1 MPTSL
6 YSKDEKV
13 LCFHQELLY
22 DAKILDVRHKDPNDK
37 KSEFEY
43 LVHYK
48 GWKNTWDDW
57 VTEERLRKLTE
68 ENRELAAH
76 LKRNLEASLRL
87 KQTKSSSKKRATSD
101 RSSVR
106 DSEDPSSA
114 MAPFQRGNKRARG
127 DQHLQSEDEYYAVP
141 SIHFLVDDNL
151 KSLLVDD
158 WERITKHF
166 NCVKLPH
173 TKPIRL
179 ILQDWY
185 DHDSPRLET
194 RMDRDVLGIIKD
206 GLCVL
211 FDKYLDLKLLY
222 NFERPQLRYLHDTY
236 GSTDKKPCDIYGA
249 EHLIRLLTTI
259 GDLMVEGD
267 FTPGQVRCWQEEL
280 TRLANWLSRNSHH
293 YFLNEYVS
301 YEDSFN
307 RDKRYTQAR

>member
-1 MPTSL
+1 MTTS
-6 YSKDEKV
+6 
-13 LCFHQELLY
+13 
-22 DAKILDVRHKDPNDK
+22 DPND
-37 KSEFEY
+37 
-43 LVHYK
+43 
-48 GWKNTWDDW
+48 
-57 VTEERLRKLTE
+57 TEEPFDPYDTE
-68 ENRELAAH
+68 ELSDLSEAWSDVDLAELGLDKFTLDESGQDEPALVESDPTVDPSNHPSGPNHDDNAP
-76 LKRNLEASLRL
+76 
-87 KQTKSSSKKRATSD
+87 QTRSKKR
-101 RSSVR
+101 RSTHTQVK
-106 DSEDPSSA
+106 
-114 MAPFQRGNKRARG
+114 Q
-127 DQHLQSEDEYYAVP
+127 EDEYYAVP

-249 EHLIRLLTTI
+249 EHLIRLLSKSKQLVCTVDTNI
-259 GDLMVEGD
+259 
-267 FTPGQVRCWQEEL
+267 FRPQPQSAT
-280 TRLANWLSRNSHH
+280 
-293 YFLNEYVS
+293 
-301 YEDSFN
+301 
-307 RDKRYTQAR
+307 